1 MLLCNVYITWRIYQN
16 SHFIR
21 EIGQKQSKCKGF
33 YGLWEVTEKKVSKGN
48 SKEKC

>member
-1 MLLCNVYITWRIYQN
+1 MFILLGVYAKI

-21 EIGQKQSKCKGF
+21 EIGKKQSKYKGF
-33 YGLWEVTEKKVSKGN
+33 YGLWGIAEKKETKGN

>member
-1 MLLCNVYITWRIYQN
+1 MFILLDAHTKI

-33 YGLWEVTEKKVSKGN
+33 YGLWGIAEKKGTKGN